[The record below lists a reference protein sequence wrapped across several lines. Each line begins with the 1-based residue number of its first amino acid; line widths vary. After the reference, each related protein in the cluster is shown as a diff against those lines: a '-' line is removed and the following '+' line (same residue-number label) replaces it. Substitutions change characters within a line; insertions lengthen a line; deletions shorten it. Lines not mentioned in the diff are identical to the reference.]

1 VVEFFDTLTNAAN
14 LELAVQEV
22 ELSAT
27 SPLIGH
33 TMAEA
38 QNTLSDDTT
47 IVALKKSGSLITL
60 SRLQARIEEGDSII
74 VVGASEGLATF
85 KQKNKGKV

>member
-1 VVEFFDTLTNAAN
+1 
-14 LELAVQEV
+14 
-22 ELSAT
+22 
-27 SPLIGH
+27 
-33 TMAEA
+33 MAEA